1 MEAHKVTN
9 LLGALRGLQ
18 ETRVATREESG
29 VLGFP
34 SRRGLTPRGLLAS
47 VTLFFLLSAPLCTA
61 SQSSCLL
68 SSDVPPG
75 FRTISEPFH
84 LFPQLQLSE
93 DLLPF

>member
-1 MEAHKVTN
+1 MQHKLIESNGPV
-9 LLGALRGLQ
+9 LQ
-18 ETRVATREESG
+18 WSCFYRAAVFDNTYFLNTFS
-29 VLGFP
+29 
-34 SRRGLTPRGLLAS
+34 LLAS